1 MTSFLEDRL
10 IEIETRLAFQE
21 RTVEDLSEI
30 AAKQAERVETL
41 TLLVSR
47 LKDRLIRL
55 EQGGETSPWDE
66 KPPPHY

>member
-1 MTSFLEDRL
+1 MSASPEDRL

-21 RTVEDLSEI
+21 RMVEDLSEI
-30 AAKQAERVETL
+30 AAEQAGRIETL